1 MKLSDDEFRKDLE
14 GAVARKHE
22 DLETLLQLYMLLINR
37 NSTQNLVLNEDLRQ
51 YLMIH
56 ITLNI
61 SIIVL

>member
-1 MKLSDDEFRKDLE
+1 MKLSDDEFRKVLE

-37 NSTQNLVLNEDLRQ
+37 NSTQNLVLNEDLHQ